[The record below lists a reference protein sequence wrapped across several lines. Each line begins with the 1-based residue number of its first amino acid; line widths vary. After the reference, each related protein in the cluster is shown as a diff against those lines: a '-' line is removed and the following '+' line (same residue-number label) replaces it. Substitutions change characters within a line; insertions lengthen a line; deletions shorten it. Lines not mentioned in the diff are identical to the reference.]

1 MLLSPGHTALAV
13 LAHDA
18 LPVVAVVTLHLL
30 LDLGD
35 LVRVPGAAHLAGVA
49 EVGAVVAGL
58 GAAVTRQLL
67 VYPARGLALVLQK
80 VASELHPKVRNHGEG
95 PY

>member
-1 MLLSPGHTALAV
+1 MIPGNTAVAV
-13 LAHDA
+13 LVDDV
-18 LPVVAVVTLHLL
+18 LVECLIVARLLHVLRE
-30 LDLGD
+30 LGD
-35 LVRVPGAAHLAGVA
+35 LVRVPGAAHVAGVA

>member
-35 LVRVPGAAHLAGVA
+35 LVRVPGAAHVAGVA

-58 GAAVTRQLL
+58 GAAVTHQLL
-67 VYPARGLALVLQK
+67 VYPARGLAPVPQK
-80 VASELHPKVRNHGEG
+80 VPSEGS
-95 PY
+95 